1 MLSQFLSERIAKGDP
16 APRIPVHMACGK
28 NGICGF
34 SYTDSAPNELPIHRH
49 SYYEL
54 FITLSDDVVHVFPD
68 RQIPLARNTIVL
80 VRPDDAH
87 TQRYTLMQRRIM
99 NVTFVPEIMDNVFE
113 FLGHAGIDKEAF
125 LSPAFP
131 PSRVLSEMQGREF
144 VLEFE
149 KRLQY
154 HAMDEKALSRNIYS
168 FLSYVFFNLFSAP
181 ESGYKQVVHPPYW
194 LEVTCEKMKRFE
206 NFYEGLPR
214 MVEISG
220 KTQEHLARSMKKYYG
235 ITTSQYINDL
245 RLSYAVSK
253 IMNPETEYSMLE
265 VIFDAGFQSPGHF
278 YKLFTEKYG
287 MTPKEYRETHLL
299 GGD

>member
-1 MLSQFLSERIAKGDP
+1 MLTQYLNERIAKGDP
-16 APRIPVHMACGK
+16 APRIPLHMACGK

-34 SYTDSAPNELPIHRH
+34 SVNDGIPIVLPMHRH

-54 FITLSDDVVHVFPD
+54 FITLSDDVIHVFPD
-68 RQIPLARNTIVL
+68 RQIPIARNTIVL

-87 TQRYTLMQRRIM
+87 TQLYEQMQPGKRLM
-99 NVTFVPEIMDNVFE
+99 NVTFALEVMDNVFE
-113 FLGHAGIDKEAF
+113 FLAHAGIEKEAF

-131 PSRVLSEMQGREF
+131 PSRVLSEMQSREY

-149 KRLQY
+149 KRLQFY
-154 HAMDEKALSRNIYS
+154 AMDESLLCRNIYS
-168 FLSYVFFNLFSAP
+168 FLCYVFFNLFSAP
-181 ESGYKQVVHPPYW
+181 ESEYKKVVHPPYW

-235 ITTSQYINDL
+235 MTTSQYINDL

-253 IMNPETEYSMLE
+253 LVNAESEDSMLE
-265 VIFDAGFQSPGHF
+265 VILDSGFQSPGHF
-278 YKLFTEKYG
+278 YKLFAEKYG
-287 MTPKEYRETHLL
+287 MTPKEYRKKRL
-299 GGD
+299 